1 MVKFPELLPDSVIVR
16 AMKLDVSQLCDGMK
30 KLKVPFSGCMEAV
43 ISPVDPFFKVCG
55 TAVTVETIAGDNLP
69 IHVAT
74 YTAPAAGYV
83 MVIDGKKYE
92 KCAYIGDKIMGACK
106 AIGLYVYAGGKVVKG
121 LQNRRKAEIALC
133 EGRV

>member
-1 MVKFPELLPDSVIVR
+1 MVKFPELLPDSVIER

-43 ISPVDPFFKVCG
+43 ISPVDPSFKVCG

-74 YTAPAAGYV
+74 YTAPG
-83 MVIDGKKYE
+83 
-92 KCAYIGDKIMGACK
+92 
-106 AIGLYVYAGGKVVKG
+106 GLCYGH
-121 LQNRRKAEIALC
+121 RWEEIRKMRLYW
-133 EGRV
+133 R